1 MEYRLVTRGVESS
14 EAMEEYLDKKL
25 NRLDRVA
32 PEGDHVK
39 LEVKIE
45 KERAVFTVEFTL
57 KVRGGMIRVEER
69 DTDPY
74 AALDSVVDAMEK
86 KLHKYKTKRMVR
98 HKSGVKG
105 VGEDIA
111 TKIAIHHEEPDENE
125 VAVDKMKRFFLQPM
139 SVEEAALQLDMLGH
153 TFFVFKNAETDEIN
167 LIYRRKSK
175 GIGLIEFE
183 M

>member
-14 EAMEEYLDKKL
+14 EAMEEYLSKKMS
-25 NRLDRVA
+25 RLDRVA

-39 LEVKIE
+39 LDVKME
-45 KERAVFTVEFTL
+45 KERADYIVEFTL
-57 KVRGGMIRVEER
+57 KVRGGVIRVEEHSN
-69 DTDPY
+69 DPY
-74 AALDSVVDAMEK
+74 VSIDSVVDSMEK
-86 KLHKYKTKRMVR
+86 KLLKFKTKRMVR

-111 TKIAIHHEEPDENE
+111 NQIAPSQEDSDEETDVE
-125 VAVDKMKRFFLQPM
+125 KTKRFFLQPM
-139 SVEEAALQLDMLGH
+139 SVEEAKLQLEMLGH
-153 TFFVFKNAETDEIN
+153 TFFVFKNAETEEVN

-175 GIGLIEFE
+175 GIGLIEFD